1 MVPVLFNSVSQLESD
16 LADQG
21 FDGRDSRELL
31 AELLAVQNTY
41 LSTFQTLG
49 ALGLL
54 LGTFGLAAVQ
64 LRSVLERSRE
74 LALLR
79 AVGFHDGKIVRL
91 VFLESFILLLA
102 GLGVG
107 VLAAAIA
114 VFPHF
119 VFGNASIPWLQ
130 LAIVFLLIM
139 AMGCLTVLWASRRV
153 LKNVRADSAAR
164 TIVPIDNGLVSPPK
178 VA

>member
-1 MVPVLFNSVSQLESD
+1 MVPDLFNSVSQLESD

-41 LSTFQTLG
+41 LSTFQALG

-79 AVGFHDGKIVRL
+79 AVGFHDSKIVRL
-91 VFLESFILLLA
+91 VFLENFFLLLA
-102 GLGVG
+102 GLGAG
-107 VLAAAIA
+107 VFAAAIA
-114 VFPHF
+114 VLPHF
-119 VFGNASIPWLQ
+119 VFGNATIPWLE
-130 LAIVFLLIM
+130 LAIVFVVILAI
-139 AMGCLTVLWASRRV
+139 GWLTVGWASRRV
-153 LKNVRADSAAR
+153 LKTPLLAALR
-164 TIVPIDNGLVSPPK
+164 EP
-178 VA
+178 